1 MRNMEAVRKIKKRAE
16 RHTWGIWV
24 PEENESTEWGCRNT
38 EREFGLEELRNQVHL
53 VMDEV
58 KKVIVGKDDCIEK
71 VMAAIL
77 ARGNVLLEDV
87 PGVGKTEMA
96 IAFSKAMGLK
106 SNRVQFTPDVMP
118 ADITGFSMYQKETE
132 SFVYRPG
139 AVMCN
144 LLLADE
150 INRTSP
156 KTQSALLEVMEEG
169 SVTVDGVTRQVPR
182 PFIVLATQNPVGS
195 FGTQRLP
202 EAQMDR
208 FLICI
213 SVGYP
218 QPEDEIAMLKSRH
231 RARPLEQMKAV
242 IDGKVL
248 LAMQEETEDIFIHD
262 ALYKY
267 MTMLSVA
274 TREHEMLE
282 LGMSPRGTLALGKM
296 ARAYAFIL
304 GRNYCVPIDIRRALI
319 DVGVHRVRLNQKARI
334 TGRKAE
340 DILEEA
346 LARVKE
352 PKLGERV

>member
-1 MRNMEAVRKIKKRAE
+1 MERRSDKA
-16 RHTWGIWV
+16 
-24 PEENESTEWGCRNT
+24 
-38 EREFGLEELRNQVHL
+38 HL

-96 IAFSKAMGLK
+96 IAFSRSMGLK

-118 ADITGFSMYQKETE
+118 ADITGFSMYRKETGE
-132 SFVYRPG
+132 FVYYPG

-169 SVTVDGVTRQVPR
+169 SVTVDGVTRQVPK

-195 FGTQRLP
+195 YGTQRLP

-213 SVGYP
+213 SMGYP
-218 QPEDEIAMLKSRH
+218 SLENEIALLKSRH
-231 RARPLEQMKAV
+231 TGRPVEAV
-242 IDGKVL
+242 DAVADGEEL
-248 LAMQEETEDIFIHD
+248 QRMQQETEEIFIHD
-262 ALYKY
+262 SIYRY
-267 MTMLSVA
+267 MAVLSDA
-274 TREHEMLE
+274 TRRNEFLE
-282 LGMSPRGTLALGKM
+282 LGLSPRGTIALGKM
-296 ARAYAFIL
+296 SRACAFL
-304 GRNYCVPIDIRRALI
+304 QGREYVVPEDVKRSLL
-319 DVGVHRVRLNQKARI
+319 DVGVHRIRLNQKARLN
-334 TGRKAE
+334 GRTAV
-340 DILEEA
+340 DILEEISG
-346 LARVKE
+346 RIPE
-352 PKLGERV
+352 PKPGEKYL

>member
-1 MRNMEAVRKIKKRAE
+1 MEQIRNDA
-16 RHTWGIWV
+16 
-24 PEENESTEWGCRNT
+24 
-38 EREFGLEELRNQVHL
+38 HL

-58 KKVIVGKDDCIEK
+58 RKVIVGKDDCIEK

-96 IAFSKAMGLK
+96 IAFSRACGLK

-118 ADITGFSMYQKETE
+118 ADLTGFSLYQKEE
-132 SFVYRPG
+132 GRFVYRPG

-169 SVTVDGVTRQVPR
+169 NVTVDGVTRQVPR

-213 SVGYP
+213 SMGYP
-218 QPEDEIAMLKSRH
+218 GLEDEIAMLKSRH
-231 RARPLEQMKAV
+231 RGRPVDRVTPV
-242 IDGKVL
+242 INGEKL
-248 LAMQEETEDIFIHD
+248 LRMQEETEEIFIHD
-262 ALYKY
+262 VLYKY
-267 MTMLSVA
+267 MTLLSTA
-274 TREHEMLE
+274 TREHELLE

-296 ARAYAFIL
+296 ARAYAYIG
-304 GRNYCVPIDIRRALI
+304 GRNYCTPKDIKKAFT
-319 DVGVHRVRLNQKARI
+319 DVGIHRIRLNQKAKISGKR
-334 TGRKAE
+334 AE
-340 DILEEA
+340 DILEEVMS
-346 LARVKE
+346 RVKE
-352 PKLGERV
+352 PRLGEKT

>member
-1 MRNMEAVRKIKKRAE
+1 MEQGSKSA
-16 RHTWGIWV
+16 
-24 PEENESTEWGCRNT
+24 
-38 EREFGLEELRNQVHL
+38 HL

-96 IAFSKAMGLK
+96 IAFSRSMGLK
-106 SNRVQFTPDVMP
+106 SNRIQFTPDVMP
-118 ADITGFSMYQKETE
+118 ADITGFSMYRRETGE
-132 SFVYRPG
+132 FVYYPG

-195 FGTQRLP
+195 YGTQRLP

-213 SVGYP
+213 SMGYP
-218 QPEDEIAMLKSRH
+218 SLKDEIALLKSRH
-231 RARPLEQMKAV
+231 GNRPIEDVEAV
-242 IDGKVL
+242 TDGEEL
-248 LAMQEETEDIFIHD
+248 QRMQRETEEIFIHD
-262 ALYKY
+262 SIYCY
-267 MTMLSVA
+267 MAVLADA
-274 TREHEMLE
+274 TRKSEFLE
-282 LGMSPRGTLALGKM
+282 LGLSPRGTLALGKM
-296 ARAYAFIL
+296 SKAYAFL
-304 GRNYCVPIDIRRALI
+304 KDKEFVVPGDVKRSML
-319 DVGVHRVRLNQKARI
+319 DVGVHRIRLNQKARLN
-334 TGRKAE
+334 GRTAA
-340 DILEEA
+340 DILEEI
-346 LARVKE
+346 LGRIPE
-352 PKLGERV
+352 PKPGEKYL

>member
-1 MRNMEAVRKIKKRAE
+1 MEQKSKKA
-16 RHTWGIWV
+16 
-24 PEENESTEWGCRNT
+24 
-38 EREFGLEELRNQVHL
+38 HL

-96 IAFSKAMGLK
+96 IAFSRSMGLK
-106 SNRVQFTPDVMP
+106 SNRIQFTPDVMP
-118 ADITGFSMYQKETE
+118 ADITGFSMYQKETGR
-132 SFVYRPG
+132 FVYYEG

-169 SVTVDGVTRQVPR
+169 SVTVDGVTRQVPK

-195 FGTQRLP
+195 YGTQRLP

-213 SVGYP
+213 SMGYP
-218 QPEDEIAMLKSRH
+218 SLEDEIALLKSRH
-231 RARPLEQMKAV
+231 TGKPLDAV
-242 IDGKVL
+242 EAVADGEEL
-248 LAMQEETEDIFIHD
+248 QELQRETEEVFIHD
-262 ALYKY
+262 SIYRY
-267 MTMLSVA
+267 MAVLSEA
-274 TREHEMLE
+274 TRKNEFLE
-282 LGMSPRGTLALGKM
+282 LGLSPRGTLALGKM
-296 ARAYAFIL
+296 SRAYAFL
-304 GRNYCVPIDIRRALI
+304 RGREYVVPADVKRSLA
-319 DVGVHRVRLNQKARI
+319 DVGVHRVRLSRKARLNDR
-334 TGRKAE
+334 TAP
-340 DILEEA
+340 DILGEI
-346 LARVKE
+346 LRRIPE
-352 PKLGERV
+352 PRPGEKYL

>member
-1 MRNMEAVRKIKKRAE
+1 M
-16 RHTWGIWV
+16 
-24 PEENESTEWGCRNT
+24 
-38 EREFGLEELRNQVHL
+38 EELRNKAHL

-58 KKVIVGKDDCIEK
+58 KKVIMGKDGCIEK

-96 IAFSKAMGLK
+96 IAFSRAMGLK

-118 ADITGFSMYQKETE
+118 ADLTGFSMYRKDTE

-169 SVTVDGVTRQVPR
+169 NVTVDGVTRQVPR

-213 SVGYP
+213 SMGYP
-218 QPEDEIAMLKSRH
+218 EPQDEIAMLKSRH
-231 RARPLEQMKAV
+231 RGRPMEEIVSV
-242 IDGKVL
+242 ISGEEL
-248 LAMQEETEDIFIHD
+248 LAMQEETEAVFIHD

-296 ARAYAFIL
+296 ARAYAYIG
-304 GRNYCVPIDIRRALI
+304 GRNYCVPKDVKKALP
-319 DVGVHRVRLNQKARI
+319 DVGIHRIRLSQKARI
-334 TGRKAE
+334 SGKKPE

-352 PKLGERV
+352 PRLGEKV

>member
-1 MRNMEAVRKIKKRAE
+1 MR
-16 RHTWGIWV
+16 
-24 PEENESTEWGCRNT
+24 EEPPCT
-38 EREFGLEELRNQVHL
+38 ERKSDLEQIRNDAHL

-58 KKVIVGKDDCIEK
+58 SKVIVGKDDCIEK

-77 ARGNVLLEDV
+77 ARGHVLLEDV

-96 IAFSKAMGLK
+96 IAFSRACGLK

-118 ADITGFSMYQKETE
+118 ADLTGFSLYQKEE
-132 SFVYRPG
+132 GRFVYHPG

-169 SVTVDGVTRQVPR
+169 NVTVDGVTRQVPR

-213 SVGYP
+213 SMGYP
-218 QPEDEIAMLKSRH
+218 SVEDEIAMLKSR
-231 RARPLEQMKAV
+231 RQGRPLAQVAPV
-242 IDGKVL
+242 IDGEKL
-248 LAMQEETEDIFIHD
+248 QNMQEETEEIFIHD

-267 MTMLSVA
+267 MTLLSAA
-274 TREHEMLE
+274 TREHELLE
-282 LGMSPRGTLALGKM
+282 LGISPRGTLALGKM
-296 ARAYAFIL
+296 ARAYAYIAR
-304 GRNYCVPIDIRRALI
+304 RNYCVPKDIKRAFS
-319 DVGVHRVRLNQKARI
+319 DVGIHRIRLNQKARI
-334 TGRKAE
+334 SGKRAE
-340 DILEEA
+340 DILEET
-346 LARVKE
+346 LGRVKE
-352 PKLGERV
+352 PRLGERV

>member
-1 MRNMEAVRKIKKRAE
+1 MEE
-16 RHTWGIWV
+16 GH
-24 PEENESTEWGCRNT
+24 SM
-38 EREFGLEELRNQVHL
+38 EELRNKAHL

-58 KKVIVGKDDCIEK
+58 KKVIMGKDGCIEK

-96 IAFSKAMGLK
+96 VAFSRAMGLK

-118 ADITGFSMYQKETE
+118 ADITGFSMYRKDTE

-169 SVTVDGVTRQVPR
+169 NVTVDGVTRQVPR

-213 SVGYP
+213 SMGYP
-218 QPEDEIAMLKSRH
+218 EPEDEIAMLKSRH
-231 RARPLEQMKAV
+231 RGRPLDEITPV
-242 IDGKVL
+242 INGEEL
-248 LAMQEETEDIFIHD
+248 LAMQEDTEAVFIHD

-296 ARAYAFIL
+296 ARAYAYIC
-304 GRNYCVPIDIRRALI
+304 GRNYCVPKDVKKALL
-319 DVGVHRVRLNQKARI
+319 DVGIHRIRLSQKARI
-334 TGRKAE
+334 SGKKPE
-340 DILEEA
+340 DILKETLE
-346 LARVKE
+346 RVKE
-352 PKLGERV
+352 PRLGEKV

>member
-1 MRNMEAVRKIKKRAE
+1 MEQGRKKA
-16 RHTWGIWV
+16 
-24 PEENESTEWGCRNT
+24 
-38 EREFGLEELRNQVHL
+38 HL

-96 IAFSKAMGLK
+96 IAFSRSMGLK
-106 SNRVQFTPDVMP
+106 SNRIQFTPDVMP
-118 ADITGFSMYQKETE
+118 ADITGFSMYRKETE
-132 SFVYRPG
+132 EFVYYPG

-195 FGTQRLP
+195 YGTQRLP

-213 SVGYP
+213 SMGYP
-218 QPEDEIAMLKSRH
+218 SLENEIALLKSRH
-231 RARPLEQMKAV
+231 AGRPMEAV
-242 IDGKVL
+242 QAVTTGEEL
-248 LAMQEETEDIFIHD
+248 QRMQQETEEIFIHD
-262 ALYKY
+262 SIYQY
-267 MTMLSVA
+267 MAVLSDA
-274 TREHEMLE
+274 TRKHEFLE
-282 LGMSPRGTLALGKM
+282 LGLSPRGTLALGKM
-296 ARAYAFIL
+296 ARAYAFL
-304 GRNYCVPIDIRRALI
+304 KGREYVVPGDVKKALP
-319 DVGVHRVRLNQKARI
+319 DVGVHRIRLNQKARLNSR
-334 TGRKAE
+334 TAG
-340 DILEEA
+340 DILEEISG
-346 LARVKE
+346 RIPE
-352 PKLGERV
+352 PKPGEKYL

>member
-1 MRNMEAVRKIKKRAE
+1 MEALNYKA
-16 RHTWGIWV
+16 
-24 PEENESTEWGCRNT
+24 
-38 EREFGLEELRNQVHL
+38 HL

-58 KKVIVGKDDCIEK
+58 KKVILGKDECIEK

-96 IAFSKAMGLK
+96 IAFSRAMGLK

-118 ADITGFSMYQKETE
+118 ADITGFSMYRKETE

-169 SVTVDGVTRQVPR
+169 NVTVDGVTRQVPR

-202 EAQMDR
+202 EAQVDR
-208 FLICI
+208 FLICV
-213 SVGYP
+213 SMGYP
-218 QPEDEIAMLKSRH
+218 NQEDEIAMLKSRH
-231 RARPLEQMKAV
+231 GSRPLDRVEPV
-242 IDGKVL
+242 IDGETL
-248 LAMQEETEDIFIHD
+248 LAMQEETENIFIHD
-262 ALYKY
+262 AIYRY
-267 MTMLSVA
+267 MTLLAAA
-274 TREHEMLE
+274 TRDHEMLD
-282 LGMSPRGTLALGKM
+282 LGLSPRGTLALGRM
-296 ARAYAFIL
+296 ARAYAWL
-304 GRNYCVPIDIRRALI
+304 RGREYCVPKDVKDALP
-319 DVGVHRVRLNQKARI
+319 DVGIHRIRIGQRARLGGKGA
-334 TGRKAE
+334 G
-340 DILEEA
+340 DILEEI
-346 LARVKE
+346 LDSVKE
-352 PKLGERV
+352 PRTGERAR